1 MNRIK
6 ILVVDDEFG
15 IRAGIE
21 RILKNH
27 TISYPFLEED
37 IDFDIL
43 IAETGEQAVEIIDEN
58 VPEIILLDNKLPG
71 IQGVEVLKYVNAKY
85 PDILVM
91 MITSYASLDL
101 AVEATYRGAWDFVP
115 KPFTP
120 QELKASIENAA
131 KHLYLKRMTSKLHQ
145 DGKQIRFQFLSVL
158 SHELKSPINAVE
170 GYLKMF
176 QNRDLGDSMDDYN
189 EVVERSLVRINGMRT
204 LILDLLDLTKIET
217 GSKMRKL
224 ENVAIKEL
232 FAEAVDTITPY
243 AIQKDITIGVEHDD
257 DMVVFADR
265 EELLIILNNLL
276 SNAVKYNKAG
286 GEVWLRATCIN
297 ESWRL
302 QVEDTGVGMTKQEQK
317 KLFGEFVRFKNPKA
331 EGVNGSGLG
340 LSIVKKM
347 VEFYGGGIEV
357 HSEPDEGTVFTIV
370 FPKACQE

>member
-1 MNRIK
+1 M
-6 ILVVDDEFG
+6 VVDDEFG

-27 TISYPFLEED
+27 TISYPFLEDD
-37 IDFDIL
+37 IDFEVL
-43 IAETGEQAVEIIDEN
+43 IAETGEQAVEVIDDSI
-58 VPEIILLDNKLPG
+58 PEIILLDNKLPG

-170 GYLKMF
+170 GYLKMI
-176 QNRDLGDSMDDYN
+176 QNRDLGDNLDDYN

-243 AIQKDITIGVEHDD
+243 AIQKDITIGIEHDD
-257 DMVVFADR
+257 DMVVFADK
-265 EELLIILNNLL
+265 EELLIILNNLM
-276 SNAVKYNKAG
+276 SNAVKYNKTG
-286 GEVWLRATCIN
+286 GEVWLRASCVN

-302 QVEDTGVGMTKQEQK
+302 QVEDTGVGMTKEEQK

-347 VEFYGGGIEV
+347 VEFYSGGIEV
-357 HSEPDEGTVFTIV
+357 HSEPDDGTVFTIV